1 MNRSQTYSSLSSAT
15 SSSEYPFDRPT
26 ANRQQQQYDNEINF
40 NDDDDDDDDG
50 QKNPST
56 TTARKSYEMDTNQL
70 SENKSINHRSS
81 LEHGSVGLISGYD
94 ETQRLVDNT
103 HHQHHNSDIESS
115 HQKKKNRNSNETAN
129 INSCNFALYKGIF
142 YSSLSSVFFSL
153 SAVIVKYLKDIHP
166 GQLAVSRFF
175 GIFILTIPLI
185 VYHDLN
191 PFGPPELRPILIMR
205 GIAGATSLFLRFIAF
220 HYLSIADA
228 SVIIFS
234 VPIFVS
240 IFAWFYLKE
249 PCGLFHTLTIII
261 AMIGLI
267 MTTKLPIFFSYSGN
281 HIMDDNYYNYYHPSW
296 SSTSSM
302 FMNMAGYHNGNN
314 VNNISSSSS
323 SPKMTMMMI
332 NSNSTMTSS
341 SSIVVGNHNDR
352 LNHLYGVLA
361 ALSSLIFSSS
371 VFIFIRKAKGAHHAV
386 IMFNFG
392 WVAIIETIILTTLL
406 NGFSMPRT
414 PFEWYLIV
422 VLAVFSFC
430 GQMLLTRSLQLEQ
443 AGPVSVVRATT
454 DITLAFLWQLIIF
467 KETPDLWSI
476 FGALVVSSCIVLTA
490 MRKWVLSL
498 PEHSRIRDKL
508 YFLLL

>member
-26 ANRQQQQYDNEINF
+26 ANRQQQQYDDEINF
-40 NDDDDDDDDG
+40 DDDDDDDG

-56 TTARKSYEMDTNQL
+56 TTSRKSYGYCGWNQVNYSGRGGTILSDPLFQNDTNVEFRGQ
-70 SENKSINHRSS
+70 KINP
-81 LEHGSVGLISGYD
+81 LGLISGYD

-267 MTTKLPIFFSYSGN
+267 MTTKLPIFFSYS
-281 HIMDDNYYNYYHPSW
+281 
-296 SSTSSM
+296 
-302 FMNMAGYHNGNN
+302 
-314 VNNISSSSS
+314 
-323 SPKMTMMMI
+323 
-332 NSNSTMTSS
+332 
-341 SSIVVGNHNDR
+341 
-352 LNHLYGVLA
+352 
-361 ALSSLIFSSS
+361 
-371 VFIFIRKAKGAHHAV
+371 AKGAHHAV

-392 WVAIIETIILTTLL
+392 WVAIIETTILTTLL

>member
-1 MNRSQTYSSLSSAT
+1 DDNENFTNKTKKSFRSNWNQFNSSFDYRGGTILSDPLFIEFRDRNSQKFHKLNSSN
-15 SSSEYPFDRPT
+15 SSSIQSVIMDSIHSE
-26 ANRQQQQYDNEINF
+26 
-40 NDDDDDDDDG
+40 
-50 QKNPST
+50 KST
-56 TTARKSYEMDTNQL
+56 
-70 SENKSINHRSS
+70 INHHLSGS
-81 LEHGSVGLISGYD
+81 LNSCCD
-94 ETQRLVDNT
+94 ETQSLVHLN
-103 HHQHHNSDIESS
+103 HHLKTENQFYDSDDLESS
-115 HQKKKNRNSNETAN
+115 QNFKKNNNFHNETTMN
-129 INSCNFALYKGIF
+129 HGCNFALYKGIF

-185 VYHDLN
+185 VYHDQN
-191 PFGPPELRPILIMR
+191 PFGPTELRPILIMR

-267 MTTKLPIFFSYSGN
+267 MTTKLPIFFSSFN
-281 HIMDDNYYNYYHPSW
+281 DNNQYYNYYHPSW

-302 FMNMAGYHNGNN
+302 FMNMANN
-314 VNNISSSSS
+314 NNRNISSSS
-323 SPKMTMMMI
+323 MMI
-332 NSNSTMTSS
+332 DSNNMTSS
-341 SSIVVGNHNDR
+341 TNMITENNDR

-371 VFIFIRKAKGAHHAV
+371 VFILIRKAKNVHHSV

-392 WVAIIETIILTTLL
+392 WVAIIETTILTTLL

-467 KETPDLWSI
+467 NEIPDLWSI

-490 MRKWVLSL
+490 MRKWLLSL
-498 PEHSRIRDKL
+498 PEHSRIKNKL